1 MPQPPGDLGA
11 MEAHHDTLRAESAG
25 QRDRFGSIQA
35 RLVATLQLDS
45 ITIAVFIALVLIG
58 ANDGGLAVAAEISV
72 AIGVGLVIGSAVCA
86 VAGLLLPVQL
96 GLTGLASSER
106 AALRLNRA
114 EYLWWRSSEM
124 RRFYNAS
131 ERRLHRKNQRATIA
145 LILAALGITLA
156 GATIVAVIVS

>member
-1 MPQPPGDLGA
+1 
-11 MEAHHDTLRAESAG
+11 MEAHHDALRAELNG

-72 AIGVGLVIGSAVCA
+72 AIGVALVIGSVICA
-86 VAGLLLPVQL
+86 VAGFLLPAQA
-96 GLTGLASSER
+96 GLIRLATSEQV
-106 AALRLNRA
+106 ALTLNRA

-124 RRFYNAS
+124 RRFYGEN
-131 ERRLHRKNQRATIA
+131 ERRLIRKNHRAAAA
-145 LILAALGITLA
+145 LILAAMSITLA
-156 GATIVAVIVS
+156 GGTIVAVLAS